1 MPGPVHVPVLPI
13 TITATGAL
21 VPYRFVGHD
30 GAQAGAGE
38 NTLGVSTHVAAIG
51 DDVTVEVS
59 GLISIETGAAVT
71 AGSLVEADVTGRAID
86 NDAGVA
92 VARALDG
99 SDGAGEFVRC
109 ILLPN

>member
-1 MPGPVHVPVLPI
+1 
-13 TITATGAL
+13 
-21 VPYRFVGHD
+21 
-30 GAQAGAGE
+30 
-38 NTLGVSTHVAAIG
+38 
-51 DDVTVEVS
+51 VS